1 MRSIHPSRWL
11 LPALL
16 AGAAACSDSGEPN
29 GDTRPPSEL
38 NVVRVAPSSTP
49 LLNATASF
57 YAKRGE
63 DREAQLFFQ
72 DQSGG
77 QGDEYVRLLVGAG
90 SLLAA
95 PDGTPFLPGDSVLIQ
110 VSVVDPAEMLVVLE
124 PTGLT
129 FNPVAPAR
137 LTIHYDHAAGDLNED
152 GVSDG
157 RDGSIERTLAIWREE
172 RLGDPFVRLTSVLA
186 IDTDQAEAELTGLSR
201 YAIAY

>member
-1 MRSIHPSRWL
+1 MRSVHPSRCL

-49 LLNATASF
+49 LFNATARL

-63 DREAQLFFQ
+63 DREVQIFFQ
-72 DQSGG
+72 DVSGG
-77 QGDEYVRLLVGAG
+77 QGDEFVRLQVDAA

-95 PDGTPFLPGDSVLIQ
+95 PNGSPVLPGDSVLIQ
-110 VSVVDPAEMLVVLE
+110 VSVVDPAEMLVDLE
-124 PTGLT
+124 PTGLK
-129 FNPVAPAR
+129 FNPVVPAR
-137 LTIHYDHAAGDLNED
+137 LTIHYDHAGGDLNND

-157 RDGSIERTLAIWREE
+157 RDGSIERTLSIWREE
-172 RLGDPFVRLTSVLA
+172 SLTDPFVRLNTVLT
-186 IDTDQAEAELTGLSR
+186 IDTHEAEAELTSLSR

>member
-1 MRSIHPSRWL
+1 MPLVHPSRCL

-38 NVVRVAPSSTP
+38 NVVQVAPSSTP
-49 LLNATASF
+49 LLNATARL

-63 DREAQLFFQ
+63 DREAQIFFQ
-72 DQSGG
+72 DESGG
-77 QGDEYVRLLVGAG
+77 QGDEYVRLEVDAG
-90 SLLAA
+90 SLLAT
-95 PDGTPFLPGDSVLIQ
+95 PDGSPILPGDSVLIQ
-110 VSVVDPAEMLVVLE
+110 VSVVDPAEMLFDLE
-124 PTGLT
+124 PTGLK

-137 LTIHYDHAAGDLNED
+137 LTITYAHAGGDLNHD

-157 RDGSIERTLAIWREE
+157 RDGSIERTLSIWREE
-172 RLGDPFVRLTSVLA
+172 SLTDPFVRLSTVLTT
-186 IDTDQAEAELTGLSR
+186 DTDEAEAELTGLSR